1 MSDRVC
7 HISRLKRY
15 LRLYALCA
23 LFSLNSMGQTAG
35 SKKTSAPD
43 VRSPEAVFTQVG
55 SSVYIVEAISAHG
68 DVVGQQTGVAIS
80 KHIVVST
87 RNLIGTFVS
96 PKSRR
101 VSVARY
107 RIRQGHQLWDVSN
120 IYVDFQHDVA
130 RFESID
136 LIAMPAQLA
145 PDAKVSGG
153 DVVYAVSYPKDQTEM
168 IAKGRVF
175 PPNTPADHEGLLA
188 VSFQS
193 DAESAGGGVFNA
205 RGALIGVLTVDPV
218 TGRTAVAPVAWG
230 HAAALLYSGIPQNP
244 AAPDKN
250 KDLWL
255 KVQTFGLSLQTFS
268 DISLAHQ
275 GKTVNLF
282 GEAENENPEVGGL
295 ENSHLLSLLDEHA
308 PETFGNWPT
317 WRKALGSMEEL
328 RLEME
333 AAEESGATEGSDSAS
348 IVRTV
353 LVDGR
358 KLWSE
363 ASDAFCAEVPG
374 APFTD
379 LEGRKRECLR

>member
-1 MSDRVC
+1 M
-7 HISRLKRY
+7 SRLKRR
-15 LRLYALCA
+15 LRLGTLCA
-23 LFSLNSMGQTAG
+23 SLFSLNLMGQTVV
-35 SKKTSAPD
+35 SKKTAVPD
-43 VRSPEAVFTQVG
+43 IRSPEAVLAQVG
-55 SSVYIVEAISAHG
+55 ASVYIVEAISAHG

-80 KHIVVST
+80 KHIVIST

-96 PKSRR
+96 PRSRS

-120 IYVDFQHDVA
+120 VYVDFQHDIA

-145 PDAKVSGG
+145 PDAKDSSEEA
-153 DVVYAVSYPKDQTEM
+153 VYAVSYPKDQTEM
-168 IAKGRVF
+168 IAKGRVL
-175 PPNTPADHEGLLA
+175 PSGTKADHEGQLA

-193 DAESAGGGVFNA
+193 DVESAGGGVFNV
-205 RGALIGVLTVDPV
+205 RGALIGVLTVDPL
-218 TGRTAVAPVAWG
+218 TGRTAVAPLAWSR
-230 HAAALLYSGIPQNP
+230 AANLLYSGTPQAP
-244 AAPDKN
+244 AAQGKN
-250 KDLWL
+250 NDLWL
-255 KVQTFGLSLQTFS
+255 KVQIFGSNLQTFS
-268 DISLAHQ
+268 DLSLAHQ

-282 GEAENENPEVGGL
+282 SEAESENPEVGGL
-295 ENSHLLSLLDEHA
+295 ENSHLLSLFDEHA
-308 PETFGNWPT
+308 PETFDNWPT

-328 RLEME
+328 RLEMK
-333 AAEESGATEGSDSAS
+333 AVYKSGATEGSDSAS

-358 KLWSE
+358 KLWSD

-379 LEGRKRECLR
+379 LEGKKRECLR